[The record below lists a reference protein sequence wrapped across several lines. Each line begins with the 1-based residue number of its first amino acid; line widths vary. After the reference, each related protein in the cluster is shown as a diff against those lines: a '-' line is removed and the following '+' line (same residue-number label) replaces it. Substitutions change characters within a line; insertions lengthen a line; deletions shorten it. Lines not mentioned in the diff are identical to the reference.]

1 MDNSLKNHTVRINL
15 SSLLLASV
23 LIFASARAETTVD
36 GEILLRHFLSEVE
49 TFEGRF
55 EQSVVDADGD
65 VLENSSGSLAIL
77 RPGRFRWGTVEPYE
91 QRLVADG
98 RNVWSYDVDLAQVT
112 VKPQADALNSTPA
125 LLLGGGSDALEDFVI
140 ERSERDS
147 AITWVGLTPRDTSSG
162 FRRVELGFLDGTL
175 SRMIFLDNLAQQT
188 VVILSDVV
196 VNGTIDESDFEFV
209 VPDDADLVGTPI
221 EVLPR

>member
-1 MDNSLKNHTVRINL
+1 VRINL
-15 SSLLLASV
+15 SLLLLAIALISV
-23 LIFASARAETTVD
+23 SARAETAVD
-36 GEILLRHFLSEVE
+36 GEALLERFLSEVE

-55 EQSVVDADGD
+55 EQSVVDADGE

-91 QRLVADG
+91 QRLIADG
-98 RNVWSYDVDLAQVT
+98 HNVWSYDVDLAQVT

-125 LLLGGGSDALEDFVI
+125 LLLGGGTEALEEFVI
-140 ERSERDS
+140 ERSDQDS

-162 FRRVELGFLDGTL
+162 FQRVELGFAEGTL
-175 SRMIFLDNLAQQT
+175 SRMVFLDNLAQQT
-188 VVILSDVV
+188 VVVLSDVV
-196 VNGTIDESDFEFV
+196 VNGTIDKSDFEFV

-221 EVLPR
+221 EVMPR

>member
-1 MDNSLKNHTVRINL
+1 MDNSPRNRAVRINL
-15 SSLLLASV
+15 SFLLLVCVLVSV
-23 LIFASARAETTVD
+23 SVRAETAGD
-36 GEILLRHFLSEVE
+36 GETLLKHFLSDVE

-55 EQSVVDADGD
+55 EQSVVGADGE
-65 VLENSSGSLAIL
+65 VLENSTGSLAIA
-77 RPGRFRWGTVEPYE
+77 RPGRFRWGTIEPYE
-91 QRLVADG
+91 QRLIADG
-98 RNVWSYDVDLAQVT
+98 HNVWSYDVDLAQVT

-125 LLLGGGSDALEDFVI
+125 LLLGGGTDALEEFVI
-140 ERSERDS
+140 ERSEQDS

-162 FRRVELGFLDGTL
+162 FRRVELGFAQGVL
-175 SRMIFLDNLAQQT
+175 SRMVFLDNLAQQT
-188 VVILSDVV
+188 VVVLSDVV